1 MPCTMANSDLKL
13 TIARNITNLRKSM
26 NWTQT
31 ELARQLNYSD
41 KAISKWERAESIPD
55 ITVLCDMAGLFN
67 VHVSYL
73 LEDAHTNTK
82 SPAGTVSRFR
92 KWNHVVITLICAA
105 SVFLAATILYVLS
118 GLLSLEIFSPS
129 WMIYIYAVPLALT
142 VLLIFNSIWGRGK
155 MNLLIISMMIW
166 SVLVCIYLSFHSPDM
181 WLVFL
186 IGIPAQIIVLL
197 VAPIKIIKLSMF
209 SKAKHK

>member
-1 MPCTMANSDLKL
+1 MAEPDIKL
-13 TIARNITNLRKSM
+13 TIACNITNLRKSM

-55 ITVLCDMAGLFN
+55 ITVLNDMAGLFN
-67 VHVSYL
+67 VPISYL
-73 LEDAHTNTK
+73 LENAHTEAK
-82 SPAGTVSRFR
+82 PPAFTVSRFL
-92 KWNHVVITLICAA
+92 KWNRFVITLICAA
-105 SVFLAATILYVLS
+105 SVFLVATILYVLS
-118 GLLSLEIFSPS
+118 GLLSLEICSPS
-129 WMIYIYAVPLALT
+129 WMIFIYAIPLALT

-197 VAPIKIIKLSMF
+197 IAPIKNIKLSMF
-209 SKAKHK
+209 VKAKHK